1 MPRPA
6 DTFWSMGRSSC
17 GYSLESPHISH
28 KCRIVL
34 KCKARVY
41 SFVVVVGFLET
52 ALQRLPAVSLL
63 LLIIL
68 SPPRAVGGKWKK
80 STVRYVFGVF
90 FFCSARKNN
99 FRRMWWAHIS
109 VSVRSLTAHVT
120 CALVAGLL
128 SFGTTGW
135 LTQYHHCQLCSSR
148 GIQVGP

>member
-52 ALQRLPAVSLL
+52 APSRFLASPHHPLSSPRGRGEVEKVNCPLCFRRLLFLQCA
-63 LLIIL
+63 
-68 SPPRAVGGKWKK
+68 KK
-80 STVRYVFGVF
+80 S
-90 FFCSARKNN
+90 N

-135 LTQYHHCQLCSSR
+135 LTQYHHCQLYSSR
-148 GIQVGP
+148 GIKVGP